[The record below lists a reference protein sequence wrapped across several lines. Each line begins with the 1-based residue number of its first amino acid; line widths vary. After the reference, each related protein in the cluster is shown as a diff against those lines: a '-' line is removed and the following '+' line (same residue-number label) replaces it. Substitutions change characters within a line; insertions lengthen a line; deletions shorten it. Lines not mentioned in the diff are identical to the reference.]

1 MVLDLAQRNEINL
14 IISFKVK
21 NFLYKYLCRNF
32 SDEYID
38 IKFHVSIF
46 LLSYLLQTK
55 TPPKTK
61 SWLRPWYHQFI
72 ILSTKLSCRSFSSFL
87 NIYDLWT

>member
-61 SWLRPWYHQFI
+61 SWLRPWFRRINSQYNICAEVCISQLTQF
-72 ILSTKLSCRSFSSFL
+72 
-87 NIYDLWT
+87 

>member
-61 SWLRPWYHQFI
+61 SWLRPCH
-72 ILSTKLSCRSFSSFL
+72 KLYLGHKYCYL
-87 NIYDLWT
+87 DG

>member
-61 SWLRPWYHQFI
+61 SWLRPWHAHTNCITWWQ
-72 ILSTKLSCRSFSSFL
+72 
-87 NIYDLWT
+87 

>member
-61 SWLRPWYHQFI
+61 SWLRPWLFTHD
-72 ILSTKLSCRSFSSFL
+72 RSWLCEDRVASV
-87 NIYDLWT
+87 T

>member
-61 SWLRPWYHQFI
+61 SWLRPWNVHY
-72 ILSTKLSCRSFSSFL
+72 SWYYCRG
-87 NIYDLWT
+87 NNDNVG

>member
-61 SWLRPWYHQFI
+61 SWLRPCYSLQ
-72 ILSTKLSCRSFSSFL
+72 LL
-87 NIYDLWT
+87 Y

>member
-61 SWLRPWYHQFI
+61 SWLRPWVRLVVSRSSKLI
-72 ILSTKLSCRSFSSFL
+72 IIVFVKL
-87 NIYDLWT
+87 

>member
-61 SWLRPWYHQFI
+61 SWLRPC
-72 ILSTKLSCRSFSSFL
+72 SSSFMR
-87 NIYDLWT
+87 

>member
-61 SWLRPWYHQFI
+61 SWLRPCMVPYVFDSQESIGTIRFCLKL
-72 ILSTKLSCRSFSSFL
+72 LSDAET
-87 NIYDLWT
+87 

>member
-61 SWLRPWYHQFI
+61 SWLRPWQAVI
-72 ILSTKLSCRSFSSFL
+72 AITQGSSTMVYCIPLEYVT
-87 NIYDLWT
+87 I